1 MVPGHGQV
9 GEGVCVVPGHGGE
22 AQAVARVASRLRG
35 EGGRG
40 AARVAQTGD
49 GVVGQHLVKE
59 SIYNKKKNMKVR
71 PDRPWSTGCPCCPT
85 QGGKDQS
92 ESRRRSPSP

>member
-9 GEGVCVVPGHGGE
+9 GEGVCVIPGHGGE

-49 GVVGQHLVKE
+49 GVVWQHLTKE
-59 SIYNKKKNMKVR
+59 VVEKEESSSTEKRKKFLLYIT
-71 PDRPWSTGCPCCPT
+71 STV
-85 QGGKDQS
+85 QNDS
-92 ESRRRSPSP
+92 FF

>member
-9 GEGVCVVPGHGGE
+9 GKGVCVVPGHGGE

-59 SIYNKKKNMKVR
+59 IIEKEEK
-71 PDRPWSTGCPCCPT
+71 C
-85 QGGKDQS
+85 
-92 ESRRRSPSP
+92 ESKT

>member
-49 GVVGQHLVKE
+49 GVVGQHLTKE
-59 SIYNKKKNMKVR
+59 IIEKEEK
-71 PDRPWSTGCPCCPT
+71 C
-85 QGGKDQS
+85 
-92 ESRRRSPSP
+92 ESKT

>member
-1 MVPGHGQV
+1 MVPGHGQA
-9 GEGVCVVPGHGGE
+9 GKGVCVVPGHGGE

-59 SIYNKKKNMKVR
+59 IIEKEEKCESKT
-71 PDRPWSTGCPCCPT
+71 WSSMEYWMPMLSDT
-85 QGGKDQS
+85 
-92 ESRRRSPSP
+92 RREGSV

>member
-49 GVVGQHLVKE
+49 GVVGQHLAKE
-59 SIYNKKKNMKVR
+59 IIEKKRNVKVR
-71 PDRPWSTGCPCCPT
+71 PGRPWSTGCPCCPT
-85 QGGKDQS
+85 RGGKDQS

>member
-1 MVPGHGQV
+1 M
-9 GEGVCVVPGHGGE
+9 VPGHGGE

-49 GVVGQHLVKE
+49 GVVGQHLTKE
-59 SIYNKKKNMKVR
+59 IIEKEEKCEI
-71 PDRPWSTGCPCCPT
+71 GCFT
-85 QGGKDQS
+85 LHLFLN
-92 ESRRRSPSP
+92 

>member
-9 GEGVCVVPGHGGE
+9 GEGVCVIPGHGGE
-22 AQAVARVASRLRG
+22 AQAVARIASRLRG

-49 GVVGQHLVKE
+49 GVVWQHLTKE
-59 SIYNKKKNMKVR
+59 VVEKEESSSTEKRKKFLLYIT
-71 PDRPWSTGCPCCPT
+71 STV
-85 QGGKDQS
+85 QNDS
-92 ESRRRSPSP
+92 FF

>member
-9 GEGVCVVPGHGGE
+9 GEVVCVVPGHGGE

-59 SIYNKKKNMKVR
+59 SINV
-71 PDRPWSTGCPCCPT
+71 
-85 QGGKDQS
+85 
-92 ESRRRSPSP
+92 RRRKI

>member
-1 MVPGHGQV
+1 MDKLGKVSVWYPDMVGKPKLWLELRLDFEAKV
-9 GEGVCVVPGHGGE
+9 DEGPLE
-22 AQAVARVASRLRG
+22 WRRR
-35 EGGRG
+35 E
-40 AARVAQTGD
+40 T
-49 GVVGQHLVKE
+49 E
-59 SIYNKKKNMKVR
+59 SLGNTWRRKLLKKKRNVKVR